1 MLRQAVE
8 TRSKYCVDAKSPR
21 SEQSFMSDDPVIRM
35 FSETL
40 DVPAEELNDETSPDT
55 TSKWDS
61 RRSMELVALIEETF
75 DVELTTKEIMK
86 MRSIGIVR
94 EVLRAKGVEG
104 V

>member
-1 MLRQAVE
+1 
-8 TRSKYCVDAKSPR
+8 
-21 SEQSFMSDDPVIRM
+21 MSDDPVIRV

-40 DVPAEELNDETSPDT
+40 GIPAEELSDDTSPET

-61 RRSMELVALIEETF
+61 RRSMELVALVEETF

-104 V
+104 I

>member
-1 MLRQAVE
+1 MSEDIVLKLFCE
-8 TRSKYCVDAKSPR
+8 TLELPLD
-21 SEQSFMSDDPVIRM
+21 ELSDD
-35 FSETL
+35 
-40 DVPAEELNDETSPDT
+40 TSPEN

-94 EVLRAKGVEG
+94 EVLRSKGVEG
-104 V
+104 I